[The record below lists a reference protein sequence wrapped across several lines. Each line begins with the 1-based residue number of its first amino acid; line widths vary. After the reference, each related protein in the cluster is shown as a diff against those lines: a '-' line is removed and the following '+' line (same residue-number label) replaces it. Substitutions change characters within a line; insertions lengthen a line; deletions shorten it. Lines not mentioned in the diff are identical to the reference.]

1 MIILVF
7 MCFSIG
13 IYALIKQE
21 ILITTKKKWKGKSTL
36 FLSVPLII
44 SGILLLVFMMTRP

>member
-36 FLSVPLII
+36 FLSIPLIAL
-44 SGILLLVFMMTRP
+44 GVVLLVFVITRH